1 MDKQNAKKCPARKE
15 TDNAEY
21 FVNRR
26 KQKKKV
32 LQKGT
37 RTHNIYCVKLFL
49 IETTKDKEK
58 EIEKRTA
65 RRKQRENTERQKM
78 KTSGFRKN
86 KKKKETSK
94 TSKRENVEKVFWC
107 ENSGEMKK
115 GSVKMSKHKFSMK
128 KSFLKKKTRSKR
140 KHKGIFHLFRIKIIK
155 RKPMSNF
162 FLILFFQKKSVYVKG
177 DFFLRTK
184 TFVFEHVFRENNEYV
199 KKKEKTEKNNQIGEN
214 LEKRKKRNKGKTD
227 IEERE
232 QTRLVFK
239 NT

>member
-1 MDKQNAKKCPARKE
+1 M
-15 TDNAEY
+15 
-21 FVNRR
+21 
-26 KQKKKV
+26 
-32 LQKGT
+32 QKGT

-162 FLILFFQKKSVYVKG
+162 FLYSFFSKEECVCKRR
-177 DFFLRTK
+177 FFLRTK
-184 TFVFEHVFRENNEYV
+184 TFVFEHVFR
-199 KKKEKTEKNNQIGEN
+199 
-214 LEKRKKRNKGKTD
+214 
-227 IEERE
+227 
-232 QTRLVFK
+232 
-239 NT
+239 